1 MDNCD
6 RFHDWLTRRAETP
19 AEVVAGLHAGF
30 VPVTMADGGMEAVP
44 PNRLAAG
51 GYDED
56 RAIYDN
62 AAFGAG
68 IAGVEPRTI
77 HLGIDIFA
85 PAGTPVFAPRGGRIH
100 SFQDN
105 AAALDYGPT
114 LILEHAL
121 EPDLMVWSLFGHL
134 SRESLHGLKDGA
146 PVAKGQQI
154 ATLGDRDVNGGW
166 LPHLHFQLILDI
178 AGKRGDFPGVFRRS
192 ERELAKRISPDPAQW
207 LGIS

>member
-1 MDNCD
+1 MDNYD
-6 RFHDWLTRRAETP
+6 RFEAWLDRRAEQP
-19 AEVVAGLHAGF
+19 AEVIAGLHAGF
-30 VPVTMADGGMEAVP
+30 VPVTMDNGGMDAVP
-44 PNRLAAG
+44 LDRLAAG

-56 RAIYDN
+56 RAIYGN

-68 IAGVEPRTI
+68 IEGVEPRTV

-85 PAGTPVFAPRGGRIH
+85 PAGTPVYAPWPGTFH

-114 LILEHAL
+114 IILEHTL
-121 EPDLMVWSLFGHL
+121 EPDLMVFSLFGHL
-134 SRESLHGLKDGA
+134 SRESLQGLNDGDS
-146 PVAKGQQI
+146 VAKGQQI

-178 AGKRGDFPGVFRRS
+178 AGKRGDFPGVFKRS
-192 ERELAKRISPDPAQW
+192 ERELWKRICPNPAQW
-207 LGIS
+207 LGLA

>member
-1 MDNCD
+1 MDAFD
-6 RFHDWLTRRAETP
+6 RYIAWLDNRSERP
-19 AEVVAGLHAGF
+19 AEVIAGIQAGF
-30 VPVTMADGGMEAVP
+30 EVVRMDEGGMDAVP
-44 PNRLAAG
+44 TDRLAAG

-68 IAGVEPRTI
+68 VEGVEARTI

-85 PAGTPVFAPRGGRIH
+85 PAGTPVFAPWQGRVH

-105 AAALDYGPT
+105 NAPLDYGPA
-114 LILEHAL
+114 IVLEH
-121 EPDLMVWSLFGHL
+121 DLGDVTVWSLFGHL
-134 SRESLHGLKDGA
+134 SRESLAGLADGQG
-146 PVAKGQQI
+146 VVKGQQI

-178 AGKRGDFPGVFRRS
+178 GEARGDFPGVFRKS
-192 ERELAKRISPDPAQW
+192 ERERWKRICPDPACW
-207 LGIS
+207 LGIA

>member
-1 MDNCD
+1 MDICD
-6 RFHDWLTRRAETP
+6 RFHDWLNRRIEHP
-19 AEVVAGLHAGF
+19 AEVVVGIHTGF
-30 VPVTMADGGMEAVP
+30 VPVTMAEGGMDAVP
-44 PNRLAAG
+44 LDRLAAG

-68 IAGVEPRTI
+68 VEGVEPRTI

-85 PAGTPVFAPRGGRIH
+85 PAGTPVFAPSAGRIH

-114 LILEHAL
+114 IILEHPL
-121 EPDLMVWSLFGHL
+121 EPGLTVFSLFGHL
-134 SRESLHGLKDGA
+134 SRASLTGLADGQ

-178 AGKRGDFPGVFRRS
+178 ADKRGDFPGVFRRS

-207 LGIS
+207 LGIA

>member
-1 MDNCD
+1 MDNYD
-6 RFHDWLTRRAETP
+6 RFEAWLDRRAERP
-19 AEVVAGLHAGF
+19 AEVIAGLHAGF
-30 VPVTMADGGMEAVP
+30 VPVTMDNGGMDAVP
-44 PNRLAAG
+44 RDRLAAG

-68 IAGVEPRTI
+68 IEGVEPRTI

-85 PAGTPVFAPRGGRIH
+85 PSGTPVFAPWPGTFH

-114 LILEHAL
+114 IILEHTL
-121 EPDLMVWSLFGHL
+121 EPHLTVFSLFGHL
-134 SRESLHGLKDGA
+134 SRESLHGQKDGD

-166 LPHLHFQLILDI
+166 LPHLHFQLILDM
-178 AGKRGDFPGVFRRS
+178 ADKRGDFPGVFRRS
-192 ERELAKRISPDPAQW
+192 EREQWKRICPDPTSW
-207 LGIS
+207 LGLA

>member
-1 MDNCD
+1 MDNYD
-6 RFHDWLTRRAETP
+6 RFEAWLDRRAENP
-19 AEVVAGLHAGF
+19 AEVITGLHAGF
-30 VPVTMADGGMEAVP
+30 VPVTMANGGMEAVP
-44 PNRLAAG
+44 LDLLAAG

-68 IAGVEPRTI
+68 LEGTEPRTI

-85 PAGTPVFAPRGGRIH
+85 AAGTPVFAPWPGTFH

-105 AAALDYGPT
+105 AAPLDYGPT
-114 LILEHAL
+114 IILEHTL
-121 EPDLMVWSLFGHL
+121 EPDLTIFSLFGHL
-134 SRESLHGLKDGA
+134 SRESLQGLKDGD

-178 AGKRGDFPGVFRRS
+178 AGRRGDFPGVFKRS
-192 ERELAKRISPDPAQW
+192 ERDLWKRICPDPTQW
-207 LGIS
+207 LGIA